1 MSARF
6 ASKHDKLDKPD
17 GGVQLACYETYRAK
31 NCRNR
36 HEETPRECGRKV
48 GRRGASGR
56 EVRMHDRDTVGLAL
70 LALEEGMTLAGAA
83 EVAGVPLRTVANWA
97 AGRLPRSY
105 AGRRPGT
112 GMMGGEAIDREAERM
127 SAKGL
132 YDPPATGPLAG
143 LEPAQIENILL
154 RAVLADLKAGG
165 WDPASISNRS
175 KCELGERL
183 RLATGLPL
191 RSITGFLRISRSSY
205 EYHRARLGR
214 DRDAAL
220 RPLVAAEFEASGG
233 RYGYRRVHA
242 ALRRRGVV
250 ASEKRVRRVMREEGL
265 EAARPRRRRW
275 SSYAGEEGR
284 APAPNLLLVDADR
297 DLHDFSAAR
306 PGEVLVTDITE
317 FRLPGGA
324 GKVYLS
330 PCVDLF
336 NGDVVAFS
344 AGTSPSKALVA
355 EMLEGAV
362 AATGGGFTLHSDRGW
377 HYRTPDWVRDCAG
390 AGVTRSMSRKGHSPD
405 NAACEGFFG
414 GLKVEFFHGRDWS
427 GVSAEGFVE
436 ALSEYIAWYREGRL
450 KAFDEGGGAVYD
462 TIRGRRERLG
472 LTA

>member
-1 MSARF
+1 
-6 ASKHDKLDKPD
+6 
-17 GGVQLACYETYRAK
+17 
-31 NCRNR
+31 
-36 HEETPRECGRKV
+36 
-48 GRRGASGR
+48 
-56 EVRMHDRDTVGLAL
+56 MHDRDTVGLAL

-105 AGRRPGT
+105 AGRRPGP

-284 APAPNLLLVDADR
+284 APAPNLLLVDAD
-297 DLHDFSAAR
+297 
-306 PGEVLVTDITE
+306 
-317 FRLPGGA
+317 
-324 GKVYLS
+324 KVYLS

-336 NGDVVAFS
+336 DGDVVAFS

-450 KAFDEGGGAVYD
+450 KAFDEGGGTVYD

>member
-1 MSARF
+1 
-6 ASKHDKLDKPD
+6 
-17 GGVQLACYETYRAK
+17 
-31 NCRNR
+31 
-36 HEETPRECGRKV
+36 
-48 GRRGASGR
+48 
-56 EVRMHDRDTVGLAL
+56 MHDRDTVGLAL

-105 AGRRPGT
+105 AGRRPGP

-250 ASEKRVRRVMREEGL
+250 ASEKRARRVMREEGL

-336 NGDVVAFS
+336 DGDVVAFS

-450 KAFDEGGGAVYD
+450 KAFDEGGGTVYD
-462 TIRGRRERLG
+462 TIGGRRERLG